1 MSNEIYENLFEQIFG
16 RTLIKLADKLI
27 NTTNKKENQ
36 IIVKN
41 ILKSKDKIFKKYY
54 FGDWEIKSSDQ
65 CINLKD
71 IINLILDF
79 NENKNEDEYENED
92 EDDYY
97 ENENEY
103 EDDDDKT
110 IDQNEIKKINDYF
123 VKIIDKS
130 KSFEDQIKLLKKE
143 KI

>member
-1 MSNEIYENLFEQIFG
+1 M
-16 RTLIKLADKLI
+16 
-27 NTTNKKENQ
+27 
-36 IIVKN
+36 
-41 ILKSKDKIFKKYY
+41 KSID
-54 FGDWEIKSSDQ
+54 DWEIKSSDQ
-65 CINLKD
+65 HINSKD
-71 IINLILDF
+71 AIDLILDF

-123 VKIIDKS
+123 DKIIDKS
-130 KSFEDQIKLLKKE
+130 KSFEDQIKSLKK
-143 KI
+143 KIYKSIFLTKIMIIKS